1 MCTLVPYV
9 MVIVNE
15 PYSMSRN
22 LVGAEIHLTT
32 STLYARGINLS
43 LIKQKRG
50 TQFLCIQK

>member
-9 MVIVNE
+9 MVIVND
-15 PYSMSRN
+15 PYSMSGN
-22 LVGAEIHLTT
+22 LVGAEINLTT